1 MQILKNRGPAILEKR
16 IAACTDEREVAKMR
30 EHIAKIN
37 AHGTPPA
44 ASAAQGVSCGVASGT
59 RRAALQSAADGVR
72 AVRVI
77 TEQLCFP
84 RTAGGH
90 FDGG

>member
-1 MQILKNRGPAILEKR
+1 LQSARLACARARRYKTRNSLRLTFSEGVQILKNRGPAILEKR

-44 ASAAQGVSCGVASGT
+44 ASAAQELSCSIASGT
-59 RRAALQSAADGVR
+59 RRAAL
-72 AVRVI
+72 
-77 TEQLCFP
+77 
-84 RTAGGH
+84 
-90 FDGG
+90 